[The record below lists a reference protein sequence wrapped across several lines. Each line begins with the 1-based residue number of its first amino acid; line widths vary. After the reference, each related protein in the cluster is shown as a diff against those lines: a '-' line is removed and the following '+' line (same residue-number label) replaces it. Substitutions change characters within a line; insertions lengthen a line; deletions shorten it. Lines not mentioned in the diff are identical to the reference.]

1 MLRTMFFDGYT
12 AGICAGL
19 AYGRSNNYL
28 IAALV
33 GLVAVAAFRI
43 QRLIK
48 RYRRGRN

>member
-1 MLRTMFFDGYT
+1 MLRQVFFDGYT

-33 GLVAVAAFRI
+33 GLVAMAAFRI

-48 RYRRGRN
+48 RVRGGKR